1 VSEQDTMRWGD
12 TQSVLLSAGAA
23 FENGFAASSQM
34 LNAHWQRPCVWRMM
48 LSIAPE
54 MASGD
59 TLTFSVQVLLRVG
72 VGQANQQV
80 PLITLPFGPPYAPV
94 VEFFDIPAEN
104 LQLQFLVGA
113 VSNTP
118 LANDRVIVSAFVAP
132 RAEPGG
138 IVQIRD
144 HMKQDIREPDH
155 DGLPRWMPR
164 GFEDG
169 EVAYR
174 PR

>member
-1 VSEQDTMRWGD
+1 MSEVDTMRWGD
-12 TQSVLLSAGAA
+12 TQSVLLASAAGA
-23 FENGFAASSQM
+23 ENGIITSSQM

-54 MASGD
+54 MAAGD
-59 TLTFSVQVLLRVG
+59 VLTFTVNILLRIG
-72 VGQANQQV
+72 VGQANQLV
-80 PLITLPFGPPYAPV
+80 PLATFAGAPPYAPV
-94 VEFFDIPAEN
+94 VQFFDIPAEN

-113 VSNTP
+113 ISNTP
-118 LANDRVIVSAFVAP
+118 APNDRVVVSAFVAP

-144 HMKQDIREPDH
+144 RMPQEIREPDR

-164 GFEDG
+164 GFDDG
-169 EVAYR
+169 ELKYR
-174 PR
+174 P